1 MFENCVEFAVIE
13 RKRLKIS
20 SICIIEGLSL
30 LAPCK
35 VIQDGLYATRHLHIS
50 HNAPYPPPPPPNSA
64 KPLFFHFSW
73 VLQPSQEKLKTM
85 LIQNLAGK

>member
-13 RKRLKIS
+13 GKRLRIS
-20 SICIIEGLSL
+20 LICILEGLSL

-50 HNAPYPPPPPPNSA
+50 HNAPYPPPPAPP
-64 KPLFFHFSW
+64 KFCKTFVFFISPGYYSH
-73 VLQPSQEKLKTM
+73 PRR
-85 LIQNLAGK
+85 N